1 MTDNPHVLEALSAY
15 VLSSLDEDEA
25 RQVSEHLTGCH
36 ICRTELNAFQNVANQ
51 VALAAPEAI
60 PSENLRRRF
69 VERIGEINSTRRQRE
84 EFRAPRRLIPM
95 GGLIGALLIFV
106 LLASNLLLWQR
117 LNNLDVLSGPM
128 GMRAITLQNTE
139 AAPSASGFVIIS
151 ADGLE
156 GVLVVDELPPLEAN
170 YEYQLWLEKNGGITS
185 GAVFPVDETGYRGL
199 RIEAPQSLLSY
210 SSVRITIEP
219 VGGSDSP
226 TGDTVLNGS
235 LFNP

>member
-1 MTDNPHVLEALSAY
+1 MTGNTHVLESLPAY
-15 VLSSLDEDEA
+15 ALSSLDEDEA
-25 RQVSEHLTGCH
+25 RQVSEHLAGCH
-36 ICRTELNAFQNVANQ
+36 ICRAELNAFQKVANQ
-51 VALAAPEAI
+51 VAFAAPDAI

-69 VERIGEINSTRRQRE
+69 IERIGEIKSTRHQRE
-84 EFRAPRRLIPM
+84 VYQAPKRLIPI
-95 GGLIGALLIFV
+95 GGLIGALLIFL

-117 LNNLDVLSGPM
+117 LNNLEVLSGPM

-139 AAPSASGFVIIS
+139 SAPGASGFVIIS
-151 ADGLE
+151 SDGLE
-156 GVLVVDELPPLEAN
+156 GVLVVDELPALDAD

-210 SSVRITIEP
+210 SSVRVTIEP

>member
-1 MTDNPHVLEALSAY
+1 M
-15 VLSSLDEDEA
+15 
-25 RQVSEHLTGCH
+25 
-36 ICRTELNAFQNVANQ
+36 ELNAFQNVANQ

-69 VERIGEINSTRRQRE
+69 VDRIGEIKSTRRQRE
-84 EFRAPRRLIPM
+84 AVRAPRRLIPM

-117 LNNLDVLSGPM
+117 LNNLEVLSGPL

-139 AAPSASGFVIIS
+139 SAPAASGFVIVS
-151 ADGLE
+151 SDGLE
-156 GVLVVDELPPLEAN
+156 GVLVVDELPTLEAN
-170 YEYQLWLEKNGGITS
+170 YEYQLWLEKNGNITS

>member
-1 MTDNPHVLEALSAY
+1 MTGNPHVLESLPAY
-15 VLSSLDEDEA
+15 ALSSLDDGEA
-25 RQVSEHLTGCH
+25 RRVSEHLTGCH
-36 ICRTELNAFQNVANQ
+36 MCRTEFYAFQNVANQ

-60 PSENLRRRF
+60 PSESLRRRF
-69 VERIGEINSTRRQRE
+69 VDRIGEIKSTRRQRE
-84 EFRAPRRLIPM
+84 AVRAPRRLIPM

-117 LNNLDVLSGPM
+117 LNNLEVLSGPL

-139 AAPSASGFVIIS
+139 SAPAASGFVIVS
-151 ADGLE
+151 SDGLE
-156 GVLVVDELPPLEAN
+156 GVLVVDELPTLEAN
-170 YEYQLWLEKNGGITS
+170 YEYQLWLEKNGSITS

-219 VGGSDSP
+219 VGGSHSP

>member
-1 MTDNPHVLEALSAY
+1 MTDNPHVLESLSAY
-15 VLSSLDEDEA
+15 ALSSLDEDEA

-36 ICRTELNAFQNVANQ
+36 MCRTELHAFQSVASQ

-69 VERIGEINSTRRQRE
+69 VERIGEIKSTRRQRE
-84 EFRAPRRLIPM
+84 EFRAPRRLIPI

-117 LNNLDVLSGPM
+117 LNNLEVLSGPL

-139 AAPSASGFVIIS
+139 AAPSASGFVVIS
-151 ADGLE
+151 SDGLE
-156 GVLVVDELPPLEAN
+156 GALVVDELPPLEAN
-170 YEYQLWLEKNGGITS
+170 YEYQLWLEKNGSITS

-219 VGGSDSP
+219 VGGSGSP

>member
-1 MTDNPHVLEALSAY
+1 MTGNTHVLESLPAY
-15 VLSSLDEDEA
+15 ALSSLDEDEA
-25 RQVSEHLTGCH
+25 RQVSEHLAGCH
-36 ICRTELNAFQNVANQ
+36 ICRAELNAFQKVANQ
-51 VALAAPEAI
+51 VAFAAPDAI

-69 VERIGEINSTRRQRE
+69 IERIGGIKSTRHQRE
-84 EFRAPRRLIPM
+84 VYQAPKRLIPI
-95 GGLIGALLIFV
+95 GGLIGALLIFL

-117 LNNLDVLSGPM
+117 LNNLEVLSGPM

-139 AAPSASGFVIIS
+139 SAPDASGFVIIS
-151 ADGLE
+151 SDGLE
-156 GVLVVDELPPLEAN
+156 GVLVVDELPALDAD

-210 SSVRITIEP
+210 SSVRVTIEP

>member
-1 MTDNPHVLEALSAY
+1 MTDNPHVLESLPAY
-15 VLSSLDEDEA
+15 ALSSLDEGEA
-25 RQVSEHLTGCH
+25 RQVSEHLAGCH
-36 ICRTELNAFQNVANQ
+36 MCRTELNAFQNVASQ

-69 VERIGEINSTRRQRE
+69 IERIGEIKSTHRE
-84 EFRAPRRLIPM
+84 HVAIRAPRRLIPI

-106 LLASNLLLWQR
+106 LLASNLFLWQK
-117 LNNLDVLSGPM
+117 LNTLEVLSGPM

-139 AAPSASGFVIIS
+139 SAPGASGFVIIS
-151 ADGLE
+151 SDGLE
-156 GVLVVDELPPLEAN
+156 GVLVVDELPTLDAN
-170 YEYQLWLEKNGGITS
+170 YEYQLWLENGGTTS
-185 GAVFPVDETGYRGL
+185 GAVFLVDETGYRGL

-219 VGGSDSP
+219 LGGSDSP